1 MDNSN
6 SNKFKLL
13 GTTSNLIEDE
23 GMARKALTE
32 ADIAALASGVTL
44 DALQDKPDQEE
55 QTLSTDVATDQV
67 KPEAVAESVVTTQA
81 ETVVDSV
88 VLVLKSQIK
97 EKDTELL
104 QSGIK
109 VAKLEESVNS
119 LKATIDPLLSIAV
132 KSVTNM
138 AVALKAAPTVTQFP
152 IGGVAAVSATD
163 TPKKNDTYVMTN
175 VTQAQINAV
184 RGTK

>member
-1 MDNSN
+1 
-6 SNKFKLL
+6 
-13 GTTSNLIEDE
+13 
-23 GMARKALTE
+23 
-32 ADIAALASGVTL
+32 
-44 DALQDKPDQEE
+44 
-55 QTLSTDVATDQV
+55 
-67 KPEAVAESVVTTQA
+67 
-81 ETVVDSV
+81 
-88 VLVLKSQIK
+88 LVLKSQIK

-109 VAKLEESVNS
+109 VAKLEESINS

-138 AVALKAAPTVTQFP
+138 AVALKAAPTVTLRSTPEQILAEHVRFSELFQTQFP